1 MENGAAFKA
10 ACEAGDV
17 AEFKRLLGEL
27 LHAIGNQGLSS
38 ASAGPPLSPSA
49 SDTPAGETGVGVGGS
64 GTSSAAAGAGGAASP
79 TRGPRSPLG
88 SMATGNP
95 TRQQLRDK
103 EKLLAMKRAK
113 LKACIVGAQ
122 RAFRVWGG
130 GGVGV

>member
-1 MENGAAFKA
+1 MDSGLQFKT

-17 AEFKRLLGEL
+17 PEFKRLLGEL

-38 ASAGPPLSPSA
+38 ASTASGPPLSPSTA
-49 SDTPAGETGVGVGGS
+49 DVDAPAPAVV
-64 GTSSAAAGAGGAASP
+64 SP

-88 SMATGNP
+88 SMMGSP

-113 LKACIVGAQ
+113 LKTFIVCLLSESPEAPPWSSTL
-122 RAFRVWGG
+122 AAWGQ
-130 GGVGV
+130 VVQF